1 MVVNI
6 KKYLEEIVENDILF
20 KETGFTSKEIN
31 FMNSIKTEFYIRDK
45 KLIENLNPVNNYCV
59 ISVGA
64 LHVLTAVNKLQ
75 NLGYYSEIFSPIKSG
90 FLSYAINSSLSFE
103 LLNGLEKTKNSIKK
117 ALIIADRHTMI
128 YSLLGILKEPK
139 ELLNE
144 GISQVDIGLE
154 HSFPGNELKFLFKK
168 SNHCFHVYD
177 ELRDYALKCLDKNIK
192 LNLIGLECRS
202 DGKEIC

>member
-75 NLGYYSEIFSPIKSG
+75 NLGYY
-90 FLSYAINSSLSFE
+90 
-103 LLNGLEKTKNSIKK
+103 
-117 ALIIADRHTMI
+117 
-128 YSLLGILKEPK
+128 
-139 ELLNE
+139 
-144 GISQVDIGLE
+144 
-154 HSFPGNELKFLFKK
+154 
-168 SNHCFHVYD
+168 
-177 ELRDYALKCLDKNIK
+177 ALKCLDKNIK

>member
-90 FLSYAINSSLSFE
+90 FLSYAIN
-103 LLNGLEKTKNSIKK
+103 
-117 ALIIADRHTMI
+117 
-128 YSLLGILKEPK
+128 
-139 ELLNE
+139 
-144 GISQVDIGLE
+144 
-154 HSFPGNELKFLFKK
+154 
-168 SNHCFHVYD
+168 
-177 ELRDYALKCLDKNIK
+177 
-192 LNLIGLECRS
+192 
-202 DGKEIC
+202 